1 MRKIKSTKVQLLVF
15 TALFLL
21 FIVSAITYYVVDF
34 KVFMLTS
41 ATDISKAEA
50 LASLGSTYVNMAFW
64 SKFSIIALFILTLVD
79 RGIDFVD
86 DMKN

>member
-1 MRKIKSTKVQLLVF
+1 MNKIKSAKVQLLVF
-15 TALFLL
+15 AVLL
-21 FIVSAITYYVVDF
+21 LVFIVAAVTYYVVDF
-34 KVFMLTS
+34 KVFMLTCD
-41 ATDISKAEA
+41 TGLSKAEA

-86 DMKN
+86 DMRN